1 MREDDVLS
9 LMVLRL
15 TGLGLPIIVWPRGL
29 GLCQFFQFHEHD
41 NENNLTLAAEG
52 DNENI
57 LTLAEE
63 DEVYEPCGFWKG
75 RPKDSFPSCQ
85 LSHSPGE
92 TYGFGSAG
100 GP

>member
-1 MREDDVLS
+1 M
-9 LMVLRL
+9 
-15 TGLGLPIIVWPRGL
+15 GPRGL

-63 DEVYEPCGFWKG
+63 DRVYEPCSFW
-75 RPKDSFPSCQ
+75 R
-85 LSHSPGE
+85 
-92 TYGFGSAG
+92 G
-100 GP
+100 GPKGH